1 MIELLP
7 SLVSSSL
14 VVMGK
19 SGLVLLFRL
28 SHDFTDSIGGRR
40 SRRWSGLLRGR
51 ELTRRFFLRAFDGG
65 LRRLRCNNRG
75 SGWSC
80 LDGWCLGRS
89 FLRHRMV
96 CRLTRANSHKPAG

>member
-14 VVMGK
+14 VVMDK
-19 SGLVLLFRL
+19 SSLVLLFRL
-28 SHDFTDSIGGRR
+28 SHDFADSIGGRR
-40 SRRWSGLLRGR
+40 SRRRSGLLRGR
-51 ELTRRFFLRAFDGG
+51 ELTRRFFLRGFDRG
-65 LRRLRCNNRG
+65 RRLRCNNRG